1 MYNPMRS
8 KRVNWIPEGIA
19 LLVSVLIL
27 LETQGVLAHG
37 MSEADRQLVL
47 GGGLPSLVKVG
58 AMHMLTGY
66 DHLLFLFG
74 VMFFLTRF
82 KDILHLVTAFTAGH
96 CMTLLFATLSG
107 FSVNYILVDAAIALT
122 VCYKAIDNL
131 DGFHKYLDI
140 KTPNIIGTVFAF
152 GLLHGLGLSTR
163 LQELVQGADNL
174 VPKILAFNVGVEIGQ
189 LMALS
194 IIWVFL
200 SRWQNTASFRKF
212 SKLTNLLLLSAGF
225 ALFLFQMHN
234 YVHLRGL
241 VD

>member
-1 MYNPMRS
+1 MYKIIQL
-8 KRVNWIPEGIA
+8 KRLNWMAYGAA
-19 LLVSVLIL
+19 LLIGLLIL
-27 LETQGVLAHG
+27 FAAPNVLAHG

-47 GGGLPSLVKVG
+47 SGGLPSLVKVG

-74 VMFFLTRF
+74 VMFLLTRF

-96 CMTLLFATLSG
+96 CITLLFATLSG
-107 FSVNYILVDAAIALT
+107 FSVNYILIDAAIALT

-131 DGFHKYLDI
+131 DGFQKYLDI

-163 LQELVQGADNL
+163 LQELIQGADNL
-174 VPKILAFNVGVEIGQ
+174 VPKILAFNVGVELGQ
-189 LMALS
+189 LIALS

-200 SRWQNTASFRKF
+200 SRWQSTASFRKF

-225 ALFLFQMHN
+225 ALFLFQMHS

>member
-8 KRVNWIPEGIA
+8 KRVNWIPDGIA
-19 LLVSVLIL
+19 LLVGVLIL

-37 MSEADRQLVL
+37 MSEADRQLIL

-58 AMHMLTGY
+58 TMHMLTGY

-74 VMFFLTRF
+74 VIFFLTRF

-96 CMTLLFATLSG
+96 CITLLFATLSG

-131 DGFHKYLDI
+131 DGFQKYLDI
-140 KTPNIIGTVFAF
+140 KPPNIIVTVFAF

-163 LQELVQGADNL
+163 LQELVKGADNL

-194 IIWVFL
+194 IIWIFL
-200 SRWQNTASFRKF
+200 SRWQNTASFQKF